1 MREIS
6 IDDECLSVCEVKNMD
21 LITIIA
27 LVFVLAIGAC
37 VGYFARQAIAKKR
50 AGTIEKNIAG
60 KLAKAKTEAQKIS
73 EEAQVKSQ
81 KLLEAS
87 RQEIGLRQREIGK
100 TETLILKR
108 ESMLEQKIAE
118 FEAEENEFQEKAKK
132 LKEIK
137 DNLEELHKQAVENLE
152 RVAGLSKSDAHRELL
167 DALEKEY
174 EKDLLDR
181 TRKLESEGMEPFKKR
196 AREILVGAIQKFALS
211 QAQEVT
217 TSVVSLPN
225 DEIKGRI
232 IGKEGRNIRTLERL
246 TGVEIIVDE
255 TPETVVISGFDPTR
269 RQIAKIALEK
279 LIQDSRI
286 QPARIEETVKVAE
299 EEIANQIKE
308 AGDQACYDV
317 NILDLNPR
325 LVQLLGRLKFR
336 TSYGQ
341 NVLLHSM
348 EVSHLAAAIAAE
360 VGANVKIARRAGL
373 LHDIGKSVDQ
383 QIEGSHVEI
392 GVKILE
398 KFNTDPAVISAMRS
412 HHEDFPYESIEGVI
426 VQAADQI
433 SGARP
438 GARKDTVENYLKRL
452 GELEGIATS
461 FGGVEKA
468 WALQAGREIRVFVR
482 PKEID
487 DWQAKKMA
495 KDIAKRIEEELRY
508 PGEIKVNVIRE
519 TRETEYAK

>member
-1 MREIS
+1 MYEF
-6 IDDECLSVCEVKNMD
+6 
-21 LITIIA
+21 IIGA
-27 LVFVLAIGAC
+27 FALAIGGC
-37 VGYFARQAIAKKR
+37 VGYYTRQAIAYKR
-50 AGTIEKNIAG
+50 AGTIEKNIAN
-60 KLAKAKTEAQKIS
+60 KIAKAKLEAQKIAD
-73 EEAQVKSQ
+73 EATQKSQ
-81 KLLEAS
+81 KLLESA
-87 RQEIGLRQREIGK
+87 RQEVLQRNRDITK
-100 TETLILKR
+100 TEALIFKR
-108 ESMLEQKIAE
+108 EAVLEQKVTE
-118 FEAEENEFQEKAKK
+118 FEAQEKEFQEKIKK
-132 LKEIK
+132 LKSLKE
-137 DNLEELHKQAVENLE
+137 NLEELHSQAVANLE
-152 RVAGLSKSDAHRELL
+152 RVANLTKAEARQELL
-167 DALEKEY
+167 NALEKEY
-174 EKDLLDR
+174 QKDLLDK
-181 TRKLESEGMEPFKKR
+181 TREMESLGQEPFRKR
-196 AREILVGAIQKFALS
+196 AKEILVGAIQKFALS

-217 TSVVSLPN
+217 TSVVNLPN

-246 TGVEIIVDE
+246 TGVEVIVDE

-308 AGDQACYDV
+308 AGDQAAYDT
-317 NILDLNPR
+317 NILDLHPR

-341 NVLLHSM
+341 NVLLHSI
-348 EVSHLAAAIAAE
+348 EVAHLAAAIASE
-360 VGANVKIARRAGL
+360 VGANVKTVKKAGL
-373 LHDIGKSVDQ
+373 LHDIGKSIDQ

-392 GVKILE
+392 GIKILE
-398 KFNTDPAVISAMRS
+398 KFNVDPLIIGAMKS
-412 HHEDFPYESIEGVI
+412 HHEEFPYDSIEGII
-426 VQAADQI
+426 VQVADQI

-452 GELEGIATS
+452 AELEGIATS
-461 FGGVEKA
+461 FSGVEKA

-495 KDIAKRIEEELRY
+495 KEIAKRIEEELRY

-519 TRETEYAK
+519 TRITEYAK

>member
-1 MREIS
+1 
-6 IDDECLSVCEVKNMD
+6 MD
-21 LITIIA
+21 LITMAAIFA
-27 LVFVLAIGAC
+27 FMMLGTAIG
-37 VGYFARQAIAKKR
+37 YYARQEIAKKR

-60 KLAKAKTEAQKIS
+60 KLTKAKLEAQKTIGD
-73 EEAQVKSQ
+73 AQAKSQ
-81 KLLEAS
+81 KILEAS
-87 RQEIGLRQREIGK
+87 RQEINQRQKEIAK
-100 TETLILKR
+100 TETLLLKR
-108 ESMLEQKIAE
+108 ESLLEQKMVTFGVQE
-118 FEAEENEFQEKAKK
+118 KDFQEKAQK

-137 DNLEELHKQAVENLE
+137 ENLQDLQRQATENLE
-152 RVAGLSKSDAHRELL
+152 RLAELGKEDARKELL
-167 DALEKEY
+167 KALEKEY
-174 EKDLLDR
+174 AKDLLEK
-181 TRKLESEGMEPFKKR
+181 TRKLESQGLEPFKKR
-196 AREILVGAIQKFALS
+196 AKEILTQAIQKFALP
-211 QAQEVT
+211 QAQEIT
-217 TSVVSLPN
+217 TSVVNLPN
-225 DEIKGRI
+225 DDIKGRI

-286 QPARIEETVKVAE
+286 QPARIEETVKVAQ

-308 AGDQACYDV
+308 AGEQACYDV
-317 NILDLNPR
+317 NVLDLNPR

-341 NVLLHSM
+341 NALLHSV

-360 VGANVKIARRAGL
+360 VGANVKIARKAGL

-383 QIEGSHVEI
+383 QIEGTHVEI

-398 KFNTDPAVISAMRS
+398 KFNEDPKVISAMRS
-412 HHEDFPYESIEGVI
+412 HHEDFPYESIEGII

-452 GELEGIATS
+452 GELENIAVS
-461 FGGVEKA
+461 FEGVEKA

-482 PKEID
+482 PKEVD
-487 DWQAKKMA
+487 DWQAQKMA
-495 KDIAKRIEEELRY
+495 KDIARRIEEELRY

-519 TRETEYAK
+519 TRVTEYAR

>member
-1 MREIS
+1 
-6 IDDECLSVCEVKNMD
+6 MD
-21 LITIIA
+21 LTLMMTA
-27 LVFVLAIGAC
+27 VLALAAGALA
-37 VGYFARQAIAKKR
+37 GYFARQELAKKR

-60 KLAKAKTEAQKIS
+60 KLAKAKIEAQKVV
-73 EEAQVKSQ
+73 EEAQTKAQ

-87 RQEIGLRQREIGK
+87 RQEIALRQREIAK
-100 TETLILKR
+100 TETSILKR
-108 ESMLEQKIAE
+108 ESLLEQKMAE
-118 FEAEENEFQEKAKK
+118 FEAGERELQEKVKK
-132 LKEIK
+132 LKELK
-137 DNLEELHKQAVENLE
+137 ENLEDLHKQAVENLE
-152 RVAGLSKSDAHRELL
+152 RAAGLTKSDARKELL
-167 DALEKEY
+167 DTLEKEY
-174 EKDLLDR
+174 AKDMLDK

-196 AREILVGAIQKFALS
+196 AREILTQAIQKFALS

-225 DEIKGRI
+225 DDIKGRI

-308 AGDQACYDV
+308 AGEQACYDV
-317 NILDLNPR
+317 NILDRNPR

-341 NVLLHSM
+341 NALLHSI
-348 EVSHLAAAIAAE
+348 EVAHLAAAIAAE
-360 VGANVKIARRAGL
+360 VGANVKIARKAGL

-383 QIEGSHVEI
+383 QIEGTHVEI

-398 KFNTDPAVISAMRS
+398 KFN
-412 HHEDFPYESIEGVI
+412 
-426 VQAADQI
+426 VQDAATEVSLI
-433 SGARP
+433 
-438 GARKDTVENYLKRL
+438 
-452 GELEGIATS
+452 
-461 FGGVEKA
+461 
-468 WALQAGREIRVFVR
+468 LQ
-482 PKEID
+482 P
-487 DWQAKKMA
+487 
-495 KDIAKRIEEELRY
+495 
-508 PGEIKVNVIRE
+508 
-519 TRETEYAK
+519 

>member
-1 MREIS
+1 MMTAV
-6 IDDECLSVCEVKNMD
+6 L
-21 LITIIA
+21 A
-27 LVFVLAIGAC
+27 LVAGALA
-37 VGYFARQAIAKKR
+37 GYFARQELAKKR

-60 KLAKAKTEAQKIS
+60 KLAKAKIEAQKVV
-73 EEAQVKSQ
+73 EEAQTKAQ

-87 RQEIGLRQREIGK
+87 RQEIALRQREIAK
-100 TETLILKR
+100 TETSILKR
-108 ESMLEQKIAE
+108 ESLLEQKMAE
-118 FEAEENEFQEKAKK
+118 FEAGERELQEKVKK
-132 LKEIK
+132 LKELK
-137 DNLEELHKQAVENLE
+137 ENLEDLHKQAVENLE
-152 RVAGLSKSDAHRELL
+152 RAAGLTKSDARKELL
-167 DALEKEY
+167 DTLEKEY
-174 EKDLLDR
+174 AKDMLDK

-196 AREILVGAIQKFALS
+196 AREILTQAIQKFALS

-225 DEIKGRI
+225 DDIKGRI

-308 AGDQACYDV
+308 AGEQACYDV
-317 NILDLNPR
+317 NILDLNLR

-341 NVLLHSM
+341 NALLHSI
-348 EVSHLAAAIAAE
+348 EVAHLAAAIAAE
-360 VGANVKIARRAGL
+360 VGANVKIARKAGL

-383 QIEGSHVEI
+383 QIEGTHVEI

-398 KFNTDPAVISAMRS
+398 KFNVDPAIVAAMRS
-412 HHEDFPYESIEGVI
+412 HHEDFPYESIEGII

-461 FGGVEKA
+461 FEGVEKA

-519 TRETEYAK
+519 TRMTEYAR

>member
-1 MREIS
+1 
-6 IDDECLSVCEVKNMD
+6 MD
-21 LITIIA
+21 LITMAAIFA
-27 LVFVLAIGAC
+27 FMMLGTAIG
-37 VGYFARQAIAKKR
+37 YYARQEIAKKR

-60 KLAKAKTEAQKIS
+60 KLTKAKLEAQKTIGD
-73 EEAQVKSQ
+73 AQAKSQ
-81 KLLEAS
+81 KILEAS
-87 RQEIGLRQREIGK
+87 RQEINQRQKEIAK
-100 TETLILKR
+100 TETLLLKR
-108 ESMLEQKIAE
+108 ESLLEQKMVTFGVQE
-118 FEAEENEFQEKAKK
+118 KDFQEKAQK

-137 DNLEELHKQAVENLE
+137 ENLQDLQRQATENLE
-152 RVAGLSKSDAHRELL
+152 RLAELGKEDARKELL
-167 DALEKEY
+167 KALEKEY
-174 EKDLLDR
+174 AKDLLEK
-181 TRKLESEGMEPFKKR
+181 TRKLESQGLEPFKKR
-196 AREILVGAIQKFALS
+196 AKEILTQAIQKFALP
-211 QAQEVT
+211 QAQEIT
-217 TSVVSLPN
+217 TSVVNLPN
-225 DEIKGRI
+225 DDIKGRI

-286 QPARIEETVKVAE
+286 QPARIEETVKVAQ

-308 AGDQACYDV
+308 AGEQACYDV
-317 NILDLNPR
+317 NVLDLNPR

-341 NVLLHSM
+341 NALLHSV
-348 EVSHLAAAIAAE
+348 EVSHLAATIAAE
-360 VGANVKIARRAGL
+360 VGANVKIARKAGL

-383 QIEGSHVEI
+383 QIEGTHVEI

-398 KFNTDPAVISAMRS
+398 KFNEDPKVISAMRS
-412 HHEDFPYESIEGVI
+412 HHEDFPYESIEGII

-452 GELEGIATS
+452 GELENIAVS
-461 FGGVEKA
+461 FEGVEKA

-482 PKEID
+482 PKEVD
-487 DWQAKKMA
+487 DWQAQKMA
-495 KDIAKRIEEELRY
+495 KDIARRIEEELRY

-519 TRETEYAK
+519 TRVTEYAR

>member
-1 MREIS
+1 MIS
-6 IDDECLSVCEVKNMD
+6 
-21 LITIIA
+21 A
-27 LVFVLAIGAC
+27 LVFVAAVGAC
-37 VGYFARQAIAKKR
+37 LGYYARQMLAKKR
-50 AGTIEKNIAG
+50 AGTIEKNIAN
-60 KLAKAKTEAQKIS
+60 KLAKAKTEAQKITD
-73 EEAQVKSQ
+73 EAQSKSQ
-81 KLLEAS
+81 KLLDSS
-87 RQEIGLRQREIGK
+87 RQEITQRQREIAK
-100 TETLILKR
+100 TETLMLKR
-108 ESMLEQKIAE
+108 ESMLEQKVSE
-118 FEAEENEFQEKAKK
+118 FESEEKEFQEKVKK
-132 LKEIK
+132 LKALK
-137 DNLEELHKQAVENLE
+137 DNLEELHRQTMENLE
-152 RVAGLSKSDAHRELL
+152 RVAGLSKSDAHKELIE
-167 DALEKEY
+167 ALEKEY
-174 EKDLLDR
+174 QKDLLEKMR
-181 TRKLESEGMEPFKKR
+181 GLESEGMEPFKKR
-196 AREILVGAIQKFALS
+196 AREILVQAIQKFALS

-217 TSVVSLPN
+217 TSIVSLPN

-279 LIQDSRI
+279 LVQDSRI

-299 EEIANQIKE
+299 EEIASQIKD
-308 AGDQACYDV
+308 AGEQACYDV

-325 LVQLLGRLKFR
+325 LTQLLGRLKFR

-341 NVLLHSM
+341 NVLLHSI

-360 VGANVKIARRAGL
+360 VGANVRIAKRAGL

-392 GVKILE
+392 GIKILE
-398 KFNTDPAVISAMRS
+398 KFNVDPVIISAMRS
-412 HHEDFPYESIEGVI
+412 HHEEFPYESIEGII

-452 GELEGIATS
+452 AELEGIATS
-461 FGGVEKA
+461 FTGVEKA

-482 PKEID
+482 PKDVD
-487 DWQAKKMA
+487 DWGAKKMA

-519 TRETEYAK
+519 TRVTEYAK

>member
-1 MREIS
+1 MILRG
-6 IDDECLSVCEVKNMD
+6 KNMD
-21 LITIIA
+21 LTMIFTA
-27 LVFVLAIGAC
+27 LLALAAGALA
-37 VGYFARQAIAKKR
+37 GYYARQELAKKR

-60 KLAKAKTEAQKIS
+60 KLAKAKLEAQKVI
-73 EEAQVKSQ
+73 EEAQAKSQ

-87 RQEIGLRQREIGK
+87 RQEIGLRQREIAK

-108 ESMLEQKIAE
+108 ESLLEQKATE
-118 FEAEENEFQEKAKK
+118 FEVGESELQEKVKK
-132 LKEIK
+132 LKDLKE
-137 DNLEELHKQAVENLE
+137 NLEDLYRQATENLE
-152 RVAGLSKSDAHRELL
+152 RAAGLTKTDAHKELL
-167 DALEKEY
+167 DTVEKEY
-174 EKDLLDR
+174 AKDLLDR

-196 AREILVGAIQKFALS
+196 AREILTQAIQKFALS
-211 QAQEVT
+211 QAQEIT
-217 TSVVSLPN
+217 TSVVNLPS
-225 DEIKGRI
+225 DDIKGRI

-308 AGDQACYDV
+308 AGEQACYDV
-317 NILDLNPR
+317 NVLDLNPR

-341 NVLLHSM
+341 NALLHSV
-348 EVSHLAAAIAAE
+348 EVAHLAAAIASE
-360 VGANVKIARRAGL
+360 VGANVKIARKAGL

-383 QIEGSHVEI
+383 QIEGTHVEI

-398 KFNTDPAVISAMRS
+398 KFNADPAVISAMRS
-412 HHEDFPYESIEGVI
+412 HHEDFPYESIEGII

-461 FGGVEKA
+461 FEGVEKA

-482 PKEID
+482 PKDVD

-519 TRETEYAK
+519 TRVTEYAR